1 MSKAKSFDIPP
12 KMVGEA
18 YKRVKANHGAAGVD
32 EVSIEAFEKDLEKNL
47 YKIWNRM
54 SSGCYYPPPVRQ
66 VEIPKDEKSTRKLG
80 IPTVADR
87 IAQTVA
93 KQFLEPLL
101 ESIFHPDSY
110 AYRPGKS
117 AIDAVGVARK
127 RCWEYNWVLD
137 LDIKGFFDSID
148 HEIMMEL
155 LRRHTDCKWLLLYA
169 ERWLKAPVQHAD
181 GSLEE
186 RTKGTPQGG
195 VISPLLAN
203 LYLHHAF
210 DEWMRERAPTI
221 PFERYADDIVIHC
234 KDSYQVRIV
243 RAEVEK
249 RLAEFKLELN
259 PEKTK
264 EVYCKDDN
272 REGGHPITKFNFLGF
287 EFRPRSSRRRKDG
300 QLFVSF
306 SPAISTK
313 SLKKIYGTIREWE
326 LHRRTRSTLEDIAK
340 EINPVLQGWM
350 NYYGSYYKSALGVV
364 YRRLNWILNKWATR
378 KYKRMNGSKRRAWT
392 WLNRIMEK
400 EPTLFAHWGSADA
413 CE

>member
-1 MSKAKSFDIPP
+1 
-12 KMVGEA
+12 
-18 YKRVKANHGAAGVD
+18 
-32 EVSIEAFEKDLEKNL
+32 
-47 YKIWNRM
+47 
-54 SSGCYYPPPVRQ
+54 
-66 VEIPKDEKSTRKLG
+66 
-80 IPTVADR
+80 
-87 IAQTVA
+87 
-93 KQFLEPLL
+93 
-101 ESIFHPDSY
+101 
-110 AYRPGKS
+110 
-117 AIDAVGVARK
+117 
-127 RCWEYNWVLD
+127 
-137 LDIKGFFDSID
+137 
-148 HEIMMEL
+148 MMEL

-169 ERWLKAPVQHAD
+169 ERWLKALVQKAD

-221 PFERYADDIVIHC
+221 PFERYADDVVIHC

-264 EVYCKDDN
+264 EVYCKDDT

-287 EFRPRSSRRRKDG
+287 EFRPSSSRRRKDG

-306 SPAISTK
+306 SPAISPK
-313 SLKKIYGTIREWE
+313 ALKKIYRTIREWE

-340 EINPVLQGWM
+340 EINPVLRGWM

-378 KYKRMNGSKRRAWT
+378 KYKRLKGSKHRAWA

-400 EPTLFAHWGSADA
+400 EPTLFAHWGNTNAY
-413 CE
+413 E